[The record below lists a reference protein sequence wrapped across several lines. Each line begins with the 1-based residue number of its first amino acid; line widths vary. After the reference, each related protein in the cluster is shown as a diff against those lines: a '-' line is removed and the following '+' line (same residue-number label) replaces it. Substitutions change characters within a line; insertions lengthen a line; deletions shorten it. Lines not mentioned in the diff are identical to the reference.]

1 MAKINN
7 NTITFDFKGNAEGLQ
22 NTLAGVINASF
33 DNLDKRLEKTYNSIY
48 GFLNKLKNNISSI
61 FNLVTGFGSALS
73 FADSLKDLIN
83 YQDKFFAKLYQMGN
97 SVNASL
103 TGANDMFLKLKA
115 TSAETGI
122 QFEKLAETSLSVLNL
137 YLTNSKEVAMELSK
151 QIEATSLITG
161 VSSNAILNLSESML
175 KFNKNL
181 QFTTADTKKMNE
193 YLVAFQRATG
203 LSSQSMEKLS
213 NDMALVMKKAGGMFD
228 SKIKVEAFG
237 KSVLNLGGYFEKL
250 GIDVSKAANLVD
262 SFIDPLK
269 MEKNLAL
276 LTRMGYAVSDILR
289 GNVGGE
295 DKLGMG
301 IEKFAKQVEAVAKTN
316 RFAAAQMA
324 QQITGGEFTLDEL
337 MKISKQGYS
346 AFAKEKAAKQPKTTP
361 DLFNEY
367 LKDRNETIAQKI
379 EIIKNKINY
388 IFSEVA
394 VKIAGAIREFQN
406 FFIKIINFFQK
417 IADWITKG
425 SLATMLLKIL
435 LVVIAGNIISNLFN
449 KGIDLLL
456 KGVSSVFSKGI
467 AGLINVVGKNS
478 AGKVGGTAVSK
489 VAGGSG
495 SMAEKIEDISE
506 NTKKVGSGN
515 WTNTFQSIVKVAAY
529 GATLLAFLFGLS
541 LILPKLAKGFVAFKE
556 VSWKE
561 IGMVGAV
568 VGAIGLLGSAFSLLG
583 AKGILGLGML
593 NLISLFCFTLGKALP
608 VLGKGIAELSKG
620 LTNINKTMIGNLALL
635 GVALLEFGF
644 ISMASVLPLVVGS
657 LGILSI
663 ANSLVVLSKGLS
675 SLTQS
680 PEEIKTKLTS
690 VAEGLNAF
698 IKFKENQSFWE
709 KAGNLIGG
717 VFEGIS
723 AGIKGLGTAG
733 VGLGIGAIGSGL
745 NKLDINKFSV
755 FMDKMANIGLV
766 FKDSAGFT
774 KSLNTLKDF
783 INDIGKNDK
792 ALKTLNAI
800 SAVGSTDIKFAN
812 KIQTNTQL
820 KDILSETVNI
830 TKPDSSETAY
840 LKRIFVLLQQYV
852 GSKGLS

>member
-1 MAKINN
+1 
-7 NTITFDFKGNAEGLQ
+7 
-22 NTLAGVINASF
+22 
-33 DNLDKRLEKTYNSIY
+33 
-48 GFLNKLKNNISSI
+48 
-61 FNLVTGFGSALS
+61 
-73 FADSLKDLIN
+73 
-83 YQDKFFAKLYQMGN
+83 
-97 SVNASL
+97 
-103 TGANDMFLKLKA
+103 
-115 TSAETGI
+115 
-122 QFEKLAETSLSVLNL
+122 
-137 YLTNSKEVAMELSK
+137 
-151 QIEATSLITG
+151 
-161 VSSNAILNLSESML
+161 
-175 KFNKNL
+175 
-181 QFTTADTKKMNE
+181 
-193 YLVAFQRATG
+193 
-203 LSSQSMEKLS
+203 
-213 NDMALVMKKAGGMFD
+213 
-228 SKIKVEAFG
+228 
-237 KSVLNLGGYFEKL
+237 
-250 GIDVSKAANLVD
+250 
-262 SFIDPLK
+262 
-269 MEKNLAL
+269 
-276 LTRMGYAVSDILR
+276 
-289 GNVGGE
+289 
-295 DKLGMG
+295 
-301 IEKFAKQVEAVAKTN
+301 
-316 RFAAAQMA
+316 
-324 QQITGGEFTLDEL
+324 
-337 MKISKQGYS
+337 
-346 AFAKEKAAKQPKTTP
+346 
-361 DLFNEY
+361 
-367 LKDRNETIAQKI
+367 
-379 EIIKNKINY
+379 
-388 IFSEVA
+388 
-394 VKIAGAIREFQN
+394 
-406 FFIKIINFFQK
+406 
-417 IADWITKG
+417 
-425 SLATMLLKIL
+425 
-435 LVVIAGNIISNLFN
+435 
-449 KGIDLLL
+449 
-456 KGVSSVFSKGI
+456 
-467 AGLINVVGKNS
+467 
-478 AGKVGGTAVSK
+478 
-489 VAGGSG
+489 
-495 SMAEKIEDISE
+495 
-506 NTKKVGSGN
+506 
-515 WTNTFQSIVKVAAY
+515 
-529 GATLLAFLFGLS
+529 
-541 LILPKLAKGFVAFKE
+541 
-556 VSWKE
+556 
-561 IGMVGAV
+561 MVGAV